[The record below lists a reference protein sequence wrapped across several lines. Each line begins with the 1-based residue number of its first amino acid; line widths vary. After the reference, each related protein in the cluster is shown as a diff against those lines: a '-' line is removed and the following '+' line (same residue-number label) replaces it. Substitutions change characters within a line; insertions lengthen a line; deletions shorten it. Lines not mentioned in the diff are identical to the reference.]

1 MIENKPDIYEI
12 LERAH
17 SGEYCSAKDWDIK
30 KIGGTTRQILKSF
43 QIEKVCDPAN
53 PVNMD
58 FDLADRF
65 YQAGFALALELGYW
79 CEDTERIIKVTQ
91 GELENALKF
100 ALSEIFFGRG
110 SEGTLMKTRT
120 PEDPY
125 PCRVASSL
133 GITVSEDILLPML
146 TGIAREREVDIL
158 EGVSMTTIRGH
169 QVLSGTPWETLMN
182 AEFARLHSEARRLAG
197 REGMAGWGSISAT
210 TDYGQFGA
218 YGVPGGFT
226 PPFDLALILYPS
238 EMKVD
243 YRTLNKVVHTLNMGG
258 MLKADSPSMIGGMPG
273 PVEGAVVCQIA
284 CSILSYAILQ
294 NHAGGGQMYDVRFLS
309 NVNREGLWGL
319 SVVNQA
325 LSRNTH
331 TLPVNIANVVSGPV
345 TENLLYE
352 IAAGQATL
360 ACSGASA
367 TVGPRTAGGKL
378 NDYITPLECRFTAEV
393 THATSGMKVT
403 DVNEIVKDLVAR
415 YEDKIKSP
423 DLGKPYQQ
431 AYDMTTHTPTE
442 EWEAI
447 YQRVKQEVIDLG
459 IPLSQY

>member
-17 SGEYCSAKDWDIK
+17 TGEYCSAKEWDIK
-30 KIGGTTRQILKSF
+30 KIGGTIRNILKSYH
-43 QIEKVCDPAN
+43 IEKVCDSAN
-53 PVNMD
+53 PVNTD

-65 YQAGFALALELGYW
+65 YQAGFELALELGYW
-79 CEDTERIIKVTQ
+79 CEDTERIIKVSL

-100 ALSEIFFGRG
+100 APSEIFFGQG
-110 SEGTLMKTRT
+110 KDGTIVKSRT

-125 PCRVASSL
+125 PCRVACSL
-133 GITVSEDILLPML
+133 GITVSEDIILNVL
-146 TGIAREREVDIL
+146 TGIARECEVDIL

-169 QVLSGTPWETLMN
+169 QVLAGTPWETLMN
-182 AEFARLHSEARRLAG
+182 AEYARIHRLARRLAG

-218 YGVPGGFT
+218 YGIPGGFSPT
-226 PPFDLALILYPS
+226 FDLALILFPS

-258 MLKADSPSMIGGMPG
+258 MVKADSPSMIGGMPG
-273 PVEGAVVCQIA
+273 PVEGAVVCEIA
-284 CSILSYAILQ
+284 CSILSYPILQ

-352 IAAGQATL
+352 IAAGQAVL

-393 THATSGMKVT
+393 THAASGMKVGE
-403 DVNEIVKDLVAR
+403 VNTIVKELVSR
-415 YEDKIKSP
+415 YEDSIRTP
-423 DLGKPYQQ
+423 DLGKPYQE
-431 AYDMTTHTPTE
+431 AYDMNTHQPTE
-442 EWEAI
+442 EWETI
-447 YQRVKQEVIDLG
+447 YHKIKREVIELG
-459 IPLSQY
+459 IPLSEY

>member
-1 MIENKPDIYEI
+1 MENKPDIYEI

-17 SGEYCSAKDWDIK
+17 TGEYCSPKDWDIK
-30 KIGGTTRQILKSF
+30 RIGGTVRKMLKAYKL
-43 QIEKVCDPAN
+43 EKVCDPAN
-53 PVNMD
+53 PVNTD
-58 FDLADRF
+58 LDLADQF
-65 YQAGFALALELGYW
+65 YQAGYELALELGYW

-100 ALSEIFFGRG
+100 APSEIFFGQGR
-110 SEGTLMKTRT
+110 EGTLVKART

-125 PCRVASSL
+125 PCKVACSL
-133 GITVSEDILLPML
+133 GITVSEDIILDVL
-146 TGIAREREVDIL
+146 TGIAREPEVDIL

-169 QVLSGTPWETLMN
+169 QVLAGTPWETLMN
-182 AEFARLHSEARRLAG
+182 AEYARMHREARRLAG
-197 REGMAGWGSISAT
+197 RPGMAGWGSISAT

-218 YGVPGGFT
+218 YGVPGGFS
-226 PPFDLALILYPS
+226 PDFDLALILFPS

-258 MLKADSPSMIGGMPG
+258 MVKADCPSMIGGMPG
-273 PVEGAVVCQIA
+273 PVEGAVVVEIA
-284 CSILSYAILQ
+284 CSILSYPILQ
-294 NHAGGGQMYDVRFLS
+294 NHAGGGQMYDVRYLS

-352 IAAGQATL
+352 IAAGQAVL
-360 ACSGASA
+360 AASGASA

-393 THATSGMKVT
+393 THAASGLKLEKVN
-403 DVNEIVKDLVAR
+403 DIARELVSR
-415 YEDKIKSP
+415 YEGEIRSP
-423 DLGKPYQQ
+423 NFGKPYQE
-431 AYDMTTHTPTE
+431 AYDMTTHQPTP

-447 YQRVKQEVIDLG
+447 YQRVKQEVIELG
-459 IPLSQY
+459 VPMSAY